1 MSEQGEGFSCI
12 TCHVGEG
19 HEWAGSRYEMLVN
32 DTTGTGKPGMPREVV
47 SCESCHSASPH
58 PITSVEGI
66 KLNSHTQHVACE
78 TCHIPEIARGG
89 VATEVDWDWRTMG
102 RLKDGEGCKLKEYT
116 QGDGHHRATY
126 KSIKGSFTYAENLEP
141 TYAWFDGTMH
151 YTTIDTK
158 FDPSQGPIEINS
170 FSGAYGDPNSRIYP
184 FKKMHTTQ
192 PYDKGNNSL
201 PYMQLWG
208 NSDAALWGNYDFGKA
223 IEAGMKN
230 NDIPYSGEWGF
241 VETYSYWPINHMV
254 TPKES
259 AMACAECH
267 AKDGRLN
274 HLTGFYMPG
283 TGNNKLL
290 DTLGLFAIFGTLG
303 GVFGHAS
310 LRMIASRRRKS

>member
-102 RLKDGEGCKLKEYT
+102 RLKDGEGYKLKEYT

-267 AKDGRLN
+267 AEDGRLN

-310 LRMIASRRRKS
+310 LRMSTSRRRKS